1 MVAPVTQGVQVVR
14 GVIAVVEA
22 EAVGLGILAWLGEGK
37 RRVFKEAS
45 ARIAG
50 GCRRIRLTGT
60 SISVMLDR
68 KSEFG
73 STSSTSAC

>member
-37 RRVFKEAS
+37 K
-45 ARIAG
+45 
-50 GCRRIRLTGT
+50 T
-60 SISVMLDR
+60 SIQRGKCKDSRRMQENKTYGYVDQCD
-68 KSEFG
+68 
-73 STSSTSAC
+73 A

>member
-22 EAVGLGILAWLGEGK
+22 EAVGLGILVWLGEGK
-37 RRVFKEAS
+37 KTSIQRGKCKDSRRMQE
-45 ARIAG
+45 
-50 GCRRIRLTGT
+50 IRLTGT